1 MGILESAVTFATDP
15 AKMLIVVISVL
26 ISIAAILLWKKYSKP
41 WMLYAHLLFVLSP
54 LFYFALSI
62 NCSLSLVQ
70 GLLSWC
76 TALLTKFVIYILPPL
91 MAATFIAGYVLLPRI
106 YSIISKPLSLRLF
119 KSLCILTGI
128 KA

>member
-1 MGILESAVTFATDP
+1 MEITDSAIAFATDP
-15 AKMLIVVISVL
+15 GKMLVVVVSVL
-26 ISIAAILLWKKYSKP
+26 FGIAALLAWKRYNKP
-41 WMLYAHLLFVLSP
+41 WLLYAHLLFVLSP

-62 NCSLSLVQ
+62 NCSLNLMN

-76 TALLTKFVIYILPPL
+76 TALLTKFVIYILPFV